1 MISDD
6 EEVDEAALDVA
17 DQDEDKDN
25 EEAFQLTLDCHGL
38 IQIGDHGAQAAYS
51 QQFEQAQNGYCLR

>member
-1 MISDD
+1 MLSDD

-25 EEAFQLTLDCHGL
+25 EEAFQLTLDYHRL
-38 IQIGDHGAQAAYS
+38 IQIGDHGA
-51 QQFEQAQNGYCLR
+51 

>member
-1 MISDD
+1 M
-6 EEVDEAALDVA
+6 A